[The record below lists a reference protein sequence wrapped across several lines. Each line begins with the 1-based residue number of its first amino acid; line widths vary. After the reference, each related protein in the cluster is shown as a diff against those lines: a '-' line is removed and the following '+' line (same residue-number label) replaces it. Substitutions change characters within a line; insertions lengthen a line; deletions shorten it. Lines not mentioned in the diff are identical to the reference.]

1 MTVAG
6 RIITPEEVGK
16 MMREASE
23 DKNAREGLTQPF
35 HELKI
40 MIIGSTQYRQKMEVH
55 KEQIEWYGHTV
66 KMPLF
71 DSDVRKEIDIVTE
84 NKERIKWADEVH
96 LFWDGRSQGTLWDVA
111 VAFALDKPIR
121 IIFLNP
127 LSLRNCILQITE
139 RK

>member
-6 RIITPEEVGK
+6 RIITSEEVGK

-40 MIIGSTQYRQKMEVH
+40 MIIGSTQYRQKMQVH
-55 KEQIEWYGHTV
+55 KEQIEGYGHTV

>member
-40 MIIGSTQYRQKMEVH
+40 MIIGSTQYRQKMQVH
-55 KEQIEWYGHTV
+55 KEQIEGYGHTV

-71 DSDVRKEIDIVTE
+71 DSDVRKEIDIVT
-84 NKERIKWADEVH
+84 V
-96 LFWDGRSQGTLWDVA
+96 
-111 VAFALDKPIR
+111 
-121 IIFLNP
+121 
-127 LSLRNCILQITE
+127 
-139 RK
+139 

>member
-16 MMREASE
+16 MMREAE
-23 DKNAREGLTQPF
+23 RALAREGLMQPF

-40 MIIGSTQYRQKMEVH
+40 MIIGSTQYRQKMQVH
-55 KEQIEWYGHTV
+55 KEQIEGYGHTV

-71 DSDVRKEIDIVTE
+71 DSDVRKEIDIATE

-121 IIFLNP
+121 IIFLNH
-127 LSLRNCILQITE
+127 LSLRNCILQIAGE
-139 RK
+139 R